1 MRGYD
6 PDKYGTMMSGFKLK
20 SKPDTGETQ
29 QVKEPKWT
37 PLAPAQASESQPT
50 PVAYRPQTA
59 QVAPTPIGYRPD
71 SIAGMLQGGQ
81 SNQAIVDM
89 VLRKMLYGA

>member
-6 PDKYGTMMSGFKLK
+6 RDRYGSSLRLGP
-20 SKPDTGETQ
+20 KPDTGETQ
-29 QVKEPKWT
+29 QVKEPMWK
-37 PLAPAQASESQPT
+37 PLAVATEASSSQPT
-50 PVAYRPQTA
+50 PVGYRPQTA
-59 QVAPTPIGYRPD
+59 QPAPTPIGYRPD

-89 VLRKMLYGA
+89 VLRKMLYGG